1 MCMHAH
7 VMLIVIL
14 NRSTW
19 FLFIPALYF
28 VWIFF
33 VELNTS
39 YMIHLMLWFCDTLQ
53 KASLTKLRKVLR
65 AIRRHFSDPPEKML
79 KNNAI
84 DAILDSLD
92 IDEAKLSCMVLN
104 HANINEVL
112 GYVLTKPFHINST
125 TVKAVSTIGDAVGSE
140 EGEDE
145 RQQYKEV
152 YENMYY
158 LLSQVEETC
167 ASDKWPG
174 FVLSKEGEEFVEQN
188 VKLFK
193 YDLVYNISRF
203 ESWQNLAN
211 LYDEVIHL
219 TIFEISRPVVRF

>member
-1 MCMHAH
+1 
-7 VMLIVIL
+7 
-14 NRSTW
+14 
-19 FLFIPALYF
+19 
-28 VWIFF
+28 
-33 VELNTS
+33 
-39 YMIHLMLWFCDTLQ
+39 MIHLMLWFCDTLQ

-125 TVKAVSTIGDAVGSE
+125 TVKAVSTIGDAME
-140 EGEDE
+140 AKDREDDV
-145 RQQYKEV
+145 QQYKEV

-158 LLSQVEETC
+158 LLSQIEETC

-211 LYDEVIHL
+211 LYDEVIQL
-219 TIFEISRPVVRF
+219 TILEISRPVVRF

>member
-1 MCMHAH
+1 
-7 VMLIVIL
+7 
-14 NRSTW
+14 
-19 FLFIPALYF
+19 
-28 VWIFF
+28 
-33 VELNTS
+33 
-39 YMIHLMLWFCDTLQ
+39 
-53 KASLTKLRKVLR
+53 
-65 AIRRHFSDPPEKML
+65 ML